1 MGLGKRNS
9 DATFSSC
16 LPMSPSAPRSN
27 AMKPKG
33 ILICLHESPIPS
45 KRNKLATGYDL
56 GSQRAAFML
65 TIGSPQYSLALYR
78 PARASS

>member
-1 MGLGKRNS
+1 
-9 DATFSSC
+9 
-16 LPMSPSAPRSN
+16 MSPSAPRSN

-56 GSQRAAFML
+56 GSQRHSCQLSEAHSIPWHFIAPPGRL
-65 TIGSPQYSLALYR
+65 PDI
-78 PARASS
+78 